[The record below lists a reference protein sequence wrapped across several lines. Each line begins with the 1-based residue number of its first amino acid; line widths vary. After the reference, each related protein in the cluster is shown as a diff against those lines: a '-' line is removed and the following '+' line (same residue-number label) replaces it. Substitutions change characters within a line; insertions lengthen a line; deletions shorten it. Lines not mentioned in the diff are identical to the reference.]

1 LSETTNSILPSAI
14 VLAPWLSLPAAL
26 LWRRV
31 RPGLARAVHVATP
44 AIALLLMLPLY
55 PGIMGGEILH
65 LQVVEMAPGINLA
78 FRIDALGFYF
88 GLLLAV
94 LWLLAGIYSLGYI
107 HTKETRYYT
116 FLAMNLSF
124 CLGIVYSANMFTLF
138 IFYELMGLFAFPLII
153 HTETEKARR
162 AGTKYLAYTVSA
174 GAVLLAAMILQS
186 HYGETLSFLGG
197 GVFGASQAGRTALLA
212 LFGLY
217 MAAFGVKACIMPLH
231 GWVPDA
237 HPAAPAPASALLSGV
252 ILKMGI
258 FGMVRVAH
266 DVFGLDLLRGLGVS
280 LPMMVISGFTILA
293 ASLYAIT
300 QDDLKRRL
308 AYSSVAQV
316 SYIILGLF
324 MLSPAD
330 GTVGGLLHVAH
341 HAFMKGTLFLCAG
354 IIVHETGKHNVSE
367 LNGIGRRIP
376 LTMAAFSLAALGM
389 LGMPVTCG
397 FISKWLLGLGAVSIG
412 QAHFIAVLMLSSL
425 LNAVYFLPIVYAAF
439 FREGEF
445 EKADGLETSRKMLV
459 PVLICAA
466 FVIILG
472 LLVTLPGLP
481 HSLVSIIVRG
491 LV

>member
-1 LSETTNSILPSAI
+1 M
-14 VLAPWLSLPAAL
+14 LAPWLSLPAAL

-31 RPGLARAVHVATP
+31 RPGLAKAFYVATP
-44 AIALLLMLPLY
+44 ALVLLMMLPLY
-55 PGIMGGEILH
+55 PRIMGGEVLH
-65 LQVVEMAPGINLA
+65 LQIVEMAPRIALA

-116 FLAMNLSF
+116 FLALNLSF
-124 CLGIVYSANMFTLF
+124 CLGVVYSANMFTLF
-138 IFYELMGLFAFPLII
+138 VFYELMGLFAFPLII

-162 AGTKYLAYTVSA
+162 AGTKYLAYTVTA
-174 GAVLLAAMILQS
+174 GAVLLAAMILQFN
-186 HYGETLSFLGG
+186 YGETLSFLGG
-197 GVFGASQAGRTALLA
+197 GVFGPCAAGRTVLLSV
-212 LFGLY
+212 FGIY
-217 MAAFGVKACIMPLH
+217 IAAFGVKACIMPLH

-252 ILKMGI
+252 ILKMGV
-258 FGMVRVAH
+258 FGIIRVVH
-266 DVFGLDLLRGLGVS
+266 DVFGIELLREMGVS
-280 LPMMVISGFTILA
+280 LPMMVIAGFTILA

-316 SYIILGLF
+316 SYIILGIF
-324 MLSPAD
+324 MLSPTG

-354 IIVHETGKHNVSE
+354 VIVHETGKHNVSE
-367 LNGIGRRIP
+367 LDGVGARIP
-376 LTMAAFSLAALGM
+376 LTMVAFSIAALGM

-397 FISKWLLGLGAVSIG
+397 FISKWLLGIGAVSIG
-412 QAHFIAVLMLSSL
+412 QTHFIAVLMLSSL

-439 FREGEF
+439 FRDGVFRKAEGP
-445 EKADGLETSRKMLV
+445 ETSRTMLV

-481 HSLVSIIVRG
+481 HSLVSVIVRG